1 MEVRH
6 DITVVCG
13 VDRNIS
19 TNGIGLGLLRV
30 KRLIEDY
37 ESAGV
42 SRRELHIS
50 VVLYGEAAH
59 WLLKDGP
66 YRAFTH
72 REEGNPNKLVLEK
85 LLESGVS
92 VELCGLVMKQNNWSK
107 DDLLPG
113 VTIVSGA
120 YQRIVDLQ
128 LRGYAYIPF

>member
-1 MEVRH
+1 MTRK
-6 DITVVCG
+6 IRTVIMG
-13 VDRNIS
+13 ATKLPNDSAASS
-19 TNGIGLGLLRV
+19 TTW
-30 KRLIEDY
+30 
-37 ESAGV
+37 
-42 SRRELHIS
+42 
-50 VVLYGEAAH
+50 EAAH

-72 REEGNPNKLVLEK
+72 REEGNPNKLVVEK